1 MGEDE
6 DELDAYMN
14 ANDSKLKQ
22 EKLNKISSRLIQI
35 KQEIDSTSKLLAIVQ
50 PINIQSA
57 QSKQLKEPDAV
68 KP

>member
-35 KQEIDSTSKLLAIVQ
+35 KQEIDSTSKLLAIVK
-50 PINIQSA
+50 PINMQSA
-57 QSKQLKEPDAV
+57 
-68 KP
+68 